1 MRNERDCKLRPFCY
15 FYTTMLKAL
24 KNRKLLFYAIL
35 IGCMMTT
42 YAYLYESEKGYE
54 HLPFYYHILIGIC
67 CFIGVYL
74 FVAIYYFLFGWPTNN
89 PK

>member
-1 MRNERDCKLRPFCY
+1 
-15 FYTTMLKAL
+15 
-24 KNRKLLFYAIL
+24 
-35 IGCMMTT
+35 MTT

-67 CFIGVYL
+67 WFIGVYL